1 MRQVKY
7 KHKLKYLTAAMLCM
21 SLIGCSDSSINNQQQ
36 SSQVQKRSP
45 NAADAKEFI
54 EQAQIE
60 LSKLSQPAV
69 QAAWAYQTYINQDT
83 AAVSAYL
90 SEQWTSK
97 ASVSYTHLTLPTKRI
112 V

>member
-60 LSKLSQPAV
+60 LSNCLLYTSD
-69 QAAWAYQTYINQDT
+69 AAD
-83 AAVSAYL
+83 
-90 SEQWTSK
+90 E
-97 ASVSYTHLTLPTKRI
+97 
-112 V
+112 